1 MPVYIALLRGVNL
14 LNHNRIKMD
23 ALRSVCESIKL
34 RDVQTYIQ
42 SGNIVFR
49 TKETN
54 TAKLAARM
62 ERAIEAEF
70 GCRPPVILRTTS
82 QWKDAIARNPFA
94 ARSGIAPDRLLVVFL
109 ADDPGEEARAKARAI
124 PADPEELHVLEREL
138 FIHYPNGMARPK
150 LNMAAVERALK
161 VSGSGRNW
169 NSVMKLLDMAE
180 RLEAAQ

>member
-14 LNHNRIKMD
+14 LSHNRIKMD
-23 ALRSVCESIKL
+23 TLRSVCESIKL

-54 TAKLAARM
+54 TVKLAARM
-62 ERAIEAEF
+62 EQAIEAEF

-94 ARSGIAPDRLLVVFL
+94 ARSGIEPNKLLVVFL
-109 ADDPGEEARAKARAI
+109 ADDPGEEARTKARAV
-124 PADPEELHVLEREL
+124 PAGPEELHVLEREL